1 MIEAGDVVSR
11 LWLTGYRSYEFGVFG
26 TQDPKLV
33 VIKATLKKLLIEK
46 IENGVDWLITGGQL
60 GVEQWAV
67 EVALALKP
75 TYPELHVAMMTP
87 FAEFG
92 SQWNETNQ
100 ATYAQ
105 LSSRV
110 DFHRAVSSQPY
121 HGPQQ
126 LRNYQEFMLTHT
138 DEAVLVYD
146 LEVTGKPQYD
156 YRAVVRYQEQH
167 PYPLTLIDM
176 DWLQESA
183 NEYQENLNNSSQN
196 E

>member
-1 MIEAGDVVSR
+1 MGDGVSR
-11 LWLTGYRSYEFGVFG
+11 LWLTGYRSYELGVFG
-26 TQDPKLV
+26 TEDPKLL
-33 VIKATLKKLLIEK
+33 VIKATLKKLLTEK

-60 GVEQWAV
+60 GVEQWAA
-67 EVALALKP
+67 EVGLDLKA
-75 TYPELHVAMMTP
+75 TYPELKIAMMTP

-92 SQWNETNQ
+92 GQWNETNQ
-100 ATYAQ
+100 ATYSQ
-105 LSSRV
+105 LASRV
-110 DFHRAVSSQPY
+110 DFHQAVSSQPY

-146 LEVTGKPQYD
+146 LEVPGKPKYD
-156 YRAVVRYQEQH
+156 YQAIDRFQEQH
-167 PYPLTLIDM
+167 PYPVTLIDM

-196 E
+196 D

>member
-1 MIEAGDVVSR
+1 MSR
-11 LWLTGYRSYEFGVFG
+11 LWLTGYRSYELGVFG
-26 TQDPKLV
+26 TEDPKLL

-60 GVEQWAV
+60 GVEQWAI
-67 EVALALKP
+67 EVGLALKA
-75 TYPELHVAMMTP
+75 TYPELKIAMMTP

-92 SQWNETNQ
+92 SQWNENNQ
-100 ATYAQ
+100 AVYGQ
-105 LSSRV
+105 LASRV
-110 DFHRAVSSQPY
+110 DFHQAVSSQPY
-121 HGPQQ
+121 RGPQQ

-146 LEVTGKPQYD
+146 LEVSGKPQYD
-156 YRAVVRYQEQH
+156 YRAIDRYRERH

-196 E
+196 D